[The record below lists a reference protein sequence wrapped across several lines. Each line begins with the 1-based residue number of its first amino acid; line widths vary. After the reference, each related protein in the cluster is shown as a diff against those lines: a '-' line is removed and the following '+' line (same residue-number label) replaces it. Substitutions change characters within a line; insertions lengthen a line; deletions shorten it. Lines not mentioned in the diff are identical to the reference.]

1 MKDLLIYKI
10 NYNIDIITIIITIT
24 IITIIITII
33 IINNKYK
40 FYMQMKKQL

>member
-40 FYMQMKKQL
+40 FYMQMKK